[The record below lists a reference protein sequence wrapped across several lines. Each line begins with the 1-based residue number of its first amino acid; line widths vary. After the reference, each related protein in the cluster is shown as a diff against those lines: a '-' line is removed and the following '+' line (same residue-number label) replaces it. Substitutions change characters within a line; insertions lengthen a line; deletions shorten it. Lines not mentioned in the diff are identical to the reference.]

1 MMIAL
6 RILEAETIL
15 MSYWLVSVIFVLLK
29 KYFGEKFWK
38 YMQSVLIMTR
48 KQKVQFYFLSRY
60 KIKCIGQI
68 AKNYLIKKEIDVLN
82 KLVTA
87 YLDIAEVQALNQEP
101 MYMKDWLK
109 TVDDYLKEKS
119 RRKSFLQ

>member
-1 MMIAL
+1 
-6 RILEAETIL
+6 
-15 MSYWLVSVIFVLLK
+15 
-29 KYFGEKFWK
+29 
-38 YMQSVLIMTR
+38 
-48 KQKVQFYFLSRY
+48 
-60 KIKCIGQI
+60 
-68 AKNYLIKKEIDVLN
+68 VLN

>member
-1 MMIAL
+1 
-6 RILEAETIL
+6 
-15 MSYWLVSVIFVLLK
+15 
-29 KYFGEKFWK
+29 
-38 YMQSVLIMTR
+38 MQSVLIMTR